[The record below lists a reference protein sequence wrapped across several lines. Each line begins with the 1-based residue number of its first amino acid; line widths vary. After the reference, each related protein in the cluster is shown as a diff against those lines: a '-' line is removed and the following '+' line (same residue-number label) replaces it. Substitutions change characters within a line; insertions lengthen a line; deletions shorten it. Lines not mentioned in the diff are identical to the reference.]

1 MKKFAFTAALSLL
14 GLISCKSVGS
24 KDFFD
29 LDMRESL
36 TIQSKVNEEIKLKVT
51 SNPTTGYD
59 WFTNY
64 DESNEFIE
72 VQSSFQ
78 SISNEKEEIVGA
90 PSYKIYKIK
99 GLKTGKYT
107 IKLDYKRGWETGVS
121 PIKEKTIQINVK

>member
-1 MKKFAFTAALSLL
+1 MKKYVLALTISLI
-14 GLISCKSVGS
+14 GLFSCKSTGL
-24 KDFFD
+24 KDLYD

-36 TIQSKVNEEIKLKVT
+36 TIHSKVNEEIKFKVT

-78 SISNEKEEIVGA
+78 SISNEKEIVGA

-107 IKLDYKRGWETGVS
+107 IKLDYKRGWETGIS